1 MKSMMESG
9 SKASNK
15 ALAFGKV
22 HMATH
27 TSVSGAQVKW
37 MATVC
42 ISGRM
47 ATGMKENGT
56 KVSNMGKALTSLLMV
71 THIQVT
77 MLMANRMALATTNGR
92 TVQITWAT
100 SPMEWRMGLASGRKT
115 EGPIATNT
123 MATFSMTWN
132 TGWEFSSGSQET
144 YMRVATGWTCV
155 RDLARWNGTMEVTT
169 KVSGQKVSKVE
180 LED

>member
-1 MKSMMESG
+1 
-9 SKASNK
+9 
-15 ALAFGKV
+15 
-22 HMATH
+22 
-27 TSVSGAQVKW
+27 

-100 SPMEWRMGLASGRKT
+100 SPME
-115 EGPIATNT
+115 
-123 MATFSMTWN
+123 
-132 TGWEFSSGSQET
+132 
-144 YMRVATGWTCV
+144 
-155 RDLARWNGTMEVTT
+155 
-169 KVSGQKVSKVE
+169 
-180 LED
+180 